1 MRRALMLAGLVLVV
15 TLGLLWAT
23 GALAGLADWL
33 QGAQRAAQERLA
45 GAIRALRR
53 GDPGALA
60 AFWGLCLAYG
70 VLHAAGPGHGKL
82 VIGGYGVARRVP
94 VGRLAGLA
102 VASSLAQA
110 AVAVAL
116 VYGVVLVLGLER
128 GRVEGAADDWVTP
141 FGHAMIA
148 ALGVWLVWRGARGL
162 RGGAGPAEGHGH
174 DHGHAHDHG
183 HGHVHGPGCGHAH
196 GPSVEAVARVTGW
209 RDAALLVGGIAMRP
223 CSGALFVLVVT
234 WQLGIALAGIA
245 GAFAIGLGTAL
256 VTVGVALLAVW
267 AREGA
272 LAGLGGGR
280 VARAMPV
287 LELAAGAALALA
299 ALGLLWQSL

>member
-1 MRRALMLAGLVLVV
+1 
-15 TLGLLWAT
+15 
-23 GALAGLADWL
+23 
-33 QGAQRAAQERLA
+33 
-45 GAIRALRR
+45 
-53 GDPGALA
+53 
-60 AFWGLCLAYG
+60 
-70 VLHAAGPGHGKL
+70 
-82 VIGGYGVARRVP
+82 
-94 VGRLAGLA
+94 
-102 VASSLAQA
+102 
-110 AVAVAL
+110 
-116 VYGVVLVLGLER
+116 
-128 GRVEGAADDWVTP
+128 
-141 FGHAMIA
+141 
-148 ALGVWLVWRGARGL
+148 
-162 RGGAGPAEGHGH
+162 
-174 DHGHAHDHG
+174 
-183 HGHVHGPGCGHAH
+183 
-196 GPSVEAVARVTGW
+196 VARVTGW

-245 GAFAIGLGTAL
+245 GALAIGLGTAL